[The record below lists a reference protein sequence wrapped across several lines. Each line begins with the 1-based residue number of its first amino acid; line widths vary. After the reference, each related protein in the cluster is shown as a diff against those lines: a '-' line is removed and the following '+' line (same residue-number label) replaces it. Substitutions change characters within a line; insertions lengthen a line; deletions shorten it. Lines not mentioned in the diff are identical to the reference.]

1 MPGLRSGLLNQKI
14 IGLLIIVL
22 PLIALG
28 ILNHFYESDYNYEDF
43 D

>member
-1 MPGLRSGLLNQKI
+1 MIKI
-14 IGLLIIVL
+14 IGILIIVL

-28 ILNHFYESDYNYEDF
+28 ILNHFYGSDYNYEDF